1 VNSLEDRLRSAYQA
15 AADTVAPD
23 TVRGLPDLGD
33 KPGCAPGGRRWAAF
47 GQIWPSRRAASR
59 AGRTRP
65 SGRGLA
71 IPLAAA
77 AAVVA
82 IAVSASIVAPR
93 ILSGQ
98 PASGQGPVGGLAQGY
113 AGHRLPGTA
122 APKFFVA
129 VQATGSDV
137 QYATSLAVFSS
148 AAGRVVGRLRLP
160 VQNRY
165 VQAVAALG
173 SDRAFVVAA
182 SPGQRPGTGRTCGTW
197 LYRFR
202 LTPQGRPTGLTLL
215 RPELPGFAQPNA
227 LAASADGS
235 AVAYDTTE
243 CTQTKA
249 SLIRDY
255 GQVGLLDVSS
265 GRVKAWTYKS
275 PATPYSLSLSADGSL
290 VGMVSN
296 PSNGARESSQE
307 FNAAWVLRT
316 TAAPGQLGRHYRE
329 VVGAPAFPLSA
340 VLSPTGAVTFAALPR
355 YFPKDAAHW
364 HVTLAAYQTSTGRLI
379 RPLRAARFGTLN
391 GGLGIT
397 LDTSGRHLL
406 MFNWNNRVQRVDLA
420 TGQLT
425 VVPRVRTNW
434 WVEGL
439 AW

>member
-1 VNSLEDRLRSAYQA
+1 MNSLEDRLRDAYQA
-15 AADTVAPD
+15 AAGTVRPD
-23 TVRGLPDLGD
+23 TVRGLPDLGAE
-33 KPGCAPGGRRWAAF
+33 PASAPGGRRAKALR
-47 GQIWPSRRAASR
+47 QIWAVRQSARRR
-59 AGRTRP
+59 GRTRP

-77 AAVVA
+77 AAVLA
-82 IAVSASIVAPR
+82 IAVSASIAAPR
-93 ILSGQ
+93 ILAGQ
-98 PASGQGPVGGLAQGY
+98 PAGGQGPVGGLAQGY
-113 AGHRLPGTA
+113 AGQHLPGA
-122 APKFFVA
+122 GVPRFFVA
-129 VQATGSDV
+129 VQATSSDV
-137 QYATSLAVFSS
+137 QDATTLAVFSS
-148 AAGRVVGRLRLP
+148 ATGRVVGRLRLP

-165 VQAVAALG
+165 FQAVAPLG
-173 SDRAFVVAA
+173 SDRTFVAAA
-182 SPGQRPGTGRTCGTW
+182 SPGQRPGTWRTCGTW

-215 RPELPGFAQPNA
+215 RPELAGFAQPNA
-227 LAASADGS
+227 LAASADGN
-235 AVAYDTTE
+235 AVAFDTMT

-290 VGMVSN
+290 LGMVSN
-296 PSNGARESSQE
+296 PSNGTRESSQE
-307 FNAAWVLRT
+307 FNAAWVLPT
-316 TAAPGQLGRHYRE
+316 TAAPGQLGQHYRK
-329 VVGAPAFPLSA
+329 VVGAPAFPVSA

-379 RPLRAARFGTLN
+379 RRLQAARFGTLN

-397 LDTSGRHLL
+397 LDPSGRYLL
-406 MFNWNNRVQRVDLA
+406 MSEWNNRLQRVDLV
-420 TGQLT
+420 TGHLT
-425 VVPRVRTNW
+425 VVPRVRMDALYG
-434 WVEGL
+434 V